1 MDLTSFILSGLLSLV
16 DYLIQ
21 QLSSSPFCSGSR
33 FEIGI
38 KTAYQLL
45 PGQGQARAIELVAP
59 AASGSPGR
67 RPAGTR
73 RGTST
78 SGSASSSTETEPAK
92 KIQLVPRRESFC
104 LGLTVRS
111 PGIMAK
117 PVTVVVNPDAALVE
131 VRASEDSSDEEA
143 LSGRVGR
150 GARQTRRTVLD
161 SLVELSL
168 HSVAPSDAASNSVGQ
183 DMAD

>member
-1 MDLTSFILSGLLSLV
+1 
-16 DYLIQ
+16 
-21 QLSSSPFCSGSR
+21 
-33 FEIGI
+33 
-38 KTAYQLL
+38 
-45 PGQGQARAIELVAP
+45 
-59 AASGSPGR
+59 
-67 RPAGTR
+67 
-73 RGTST
+73 
-78 SGSASSSTETEPAK
+78 
-92 KIQLVPRRESFC
+92 
-104 LGLTVRS
+104 
-111 PGIMAK
+111 MAK

>member
-1 MDLTSFILSGLLSLV
+1 MALTLRDASSRPDSMVILESRLPTSCFLV
-16 DYLIQ
+16 KVRLGP
-21 QLSSSPFCSGSR
+21 SSS
-33 FEIGI
+33 
-38 KTAYQLL
+38 LL
-45 PGQGQARAIELVAP
+45 LLR
-59 AASGSPGR
+59 
-67 RPAGTR
+67 TR